1 MCQPKDVDWLGG
13 LKTRLV
19 YMLFTRDPPQTQGNI
34 QTESVNGNQKKTGVA
49 ILKPDK
55 IDFKTKTVTRDKERH
70 YIMIKGSPRRRYNNY
85 KYICT
90 QHLLLFSQ

>member
-34 QTESVNGNQKKTGVA
+34 QTESVNGNQKKTGVV
-49 ILKPDK
+49 IL
-55 IDFKTKTVTRDKERH
+55 I
-70 YIMIKGSPRRRYNNY
+70 
-85 KYICT
+85 
-90 QHLLLFSQ
+90 